1 LWVAQTSAAQSQ
13 ITLIPNTVVP
23 GLSFTVKVQARN
35 TIGTYLNSGG
45 DLFYV
50 DFRDECSWSDRF
62 TCTESS
68 GSTNNVIDII
78 QRFKMTDN
86 SDGTYEY
93 TYVSSK
99 EGQVTVTVFLYDPTD
114 RVIATYYHCPSY
126 KSCSSTSMG
135 PQFKSLIYENYGT
148 NPIYSTQGDNIETVF
163 ETVLLP
169 TASKSYTLKIEA
181 DDNAI
186 VYLDGEETIK

>member
-1 LWVAQTSAAQSQ
+1 
-13 ITLIPNTVVP
+13 LIPNTVVP

-86 SDGTYEY
+86 GDGTYEY

-114 RVIATYYHCPSY
+114 RVIATYYHCS
-126 KSCSSTSMG
+126 KL
-135 PQFKSLIYENYGT
+135 QKLLFNIYGH
-148 NPIYSTQGDNIETVF
+148 PIQVIDLQKLWQWLNLFWYR
-163 ETVLLP
+163 
-169 TASKSYTLKIEA
+169 
-181 DDNAI
+181 
-186 VYLDGEETIK
+186 

>member
-1 LWVAQTSAAQSQ
+1 
-13 ITLIPNTVVP
+13 LIPSTVVP
-23 GLSFTVKVQARN
+23 GVSFTVKVQARN
-35 TIGTYLNSGG
+35 SFGNYLNSGG

-62 TCTESS
+62 TCTESG
-68 GSTNNVIDII
+68 GSTNDVIDII

-86 SDGTYEY
+86 SDGTFEY
-93 TYVSSK
+93 TYVTSK

-114 RVIATYYHCPSY
+114 RVLATYYDCPSY
-126 KSCSSTSMG
+126 NSCNSTSMG
-135 PQFKSLIYENYGT
+135 TQFKSLIYQNYG
-148 NPIYSTQGDNIETVF
+148 NGSIYSGIGDNIGTVF

-186 VYLDGEETIK
+186 VYLDEEETIK